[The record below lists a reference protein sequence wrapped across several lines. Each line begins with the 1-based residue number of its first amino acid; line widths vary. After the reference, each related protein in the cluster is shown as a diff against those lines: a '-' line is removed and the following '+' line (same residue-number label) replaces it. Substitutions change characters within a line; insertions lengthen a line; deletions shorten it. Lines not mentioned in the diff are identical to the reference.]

1 MLFRSVLLVAL
12 GFAAG
17 VLGGFFGIGGG
28 WVVTPT
34 LNFLGMPMV
43 SALGTGLAYIFG
55 TGAISVAKHAPK
67 GNISGKI
74 GAVIAAAMLA
84 GIFGGSELV
93 LLLKRTGV
101 ADSAIRY
108 GYVALLLGMG
118 LSIVRDFLRHG
129 SGETQLASW
138 AVWCRNRTWKPLL
151 RVDGKNG
158 STAARQMALA
168 AGISVTPP
176 AVSLWVLAVGGVA
189 AGVLAGVLGLGGGIL
204 VVPLLVYVVGLP
216 TRIAV
221 GTSLFCILLASPLGI
236 ANYARNGHV
245 AFGVA
250 AVMVLGALAG
260 APLGVWATQWVK
272 AGYLRLLYG
281 GILLLGSVA
290 VTLREFGC
298 AHSATWLI
306 LATAGGMA
314 ILVLALAL
322 RGMRNANGKTA
333 G

>member
-1 MLFRSVLLVAL
+1 MFAIAAQGVEFSVVLLVAL

-34 LNFLGMPMV
+34 LNFLGLPMV

-67 GNISGKI
+67 GNISWKI
-74 GAVIAAAMLA
+74 GGVVAVAMLA
-84 GIFGGSELV
+84 GILGGSELV
-93 LLLKRTGV
+93 LRLKRAGV
-101 ADSAIRY
+101 AESAVRY
-108 GYVALLLGMG
+108 GYIALLLGMG

-129 SGETQLASW
+129 AGETKLAPW
-138 AVWCRNRTWKPLL
+138 AVWCRSRQWKPMIA
-151 RVDGKNG
+151 
-158 STAARQMALA
+158 S
-168 AGISVTPP
+168 
-176 AVSLWVLAVGGVA
+176 VSLWVLAGGGVA

-216 TRIAV
+216 TRMAV
-221 GTSLFCILLASPLGI
+221 GTSLFCILLSSPLGI
-236 ANYARNGHV
+236 ANYAWNGHV

-250 AVMVLGALAG
+250 AVMVAGALAG

-281 GILLLGSVA
+281 CILLAGSVA
-290 VTLREFGC
+290 VGLREFGC
-298 AHSATWLI
+298 APAATWLI
-306 LATAGGMA
+306 LGTAGGMA
-314 ILVLALAL
+314 ALVLALAL
-322 RGMRNANGKTA
+322 RGRRQAAMAL
-333 G
+333 